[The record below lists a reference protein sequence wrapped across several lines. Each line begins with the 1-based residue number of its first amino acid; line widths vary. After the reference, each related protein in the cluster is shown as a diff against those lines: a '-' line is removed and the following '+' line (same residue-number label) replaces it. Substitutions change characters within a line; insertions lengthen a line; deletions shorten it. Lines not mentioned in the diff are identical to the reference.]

1 MKIQNISLVKNNHNN
16 MIRMNEEAKDG
27 QRMEEARMV
36 KDGKDLKGLQTNIK
50 KIGLKV
56 SSFALNVNHFFNPH
70 QLPKVI
76 DV

>member
-16 MIRMNEEAKDG
+16 IIRMNEEAKDG

-56 SSFALNVNHFFNPH
+56 SSCTKCESL
-70 QLPKVI
+70 L
-76 DV
+76 

>member
-1 MKIQNISLVKNNHNN
+1 MKIQNISLVKSNHNN

-50 KIGLKV
+50 KIGLK
-56 SSFALNVNHFFNPH
+56 SFKLH
-70 QLPKVI
+70 
-76 DV
+76 

>member
-1 MKIQNISLVKNNHNN
+1 MKIQNISLVKSNHNN

-56 SSFALNVNHFFNPH
+56 SSCTKCESL
-70 QLPKVI
+70 L
-76 DV
+76 

>member
-16 MIRMNEEAKDG
+16 MIRMNEEAKDS

-56 SSFALNVNHFFNPH
+56 SSCTKCESL
-70 QLPKVI
+70 L
-76 DV
+76 

>member
-16 MIRMNEEAKDG
+16 MIRMNEEGKDG

-50 KIGLKV
+50 KLG
-56 SSFALNVNHFFNPH
+56 
-70 QLPKVI
+70 
-76 DV
+76 

>member
-16 MIRMNEEAKDG
+16 MIRMNEEAQDG

-56 SSFALNVNHFFNPH
+56 SSCTKCESL
-70 QLPKVI
+70 L
-76 DV
+76 

>member
-1 MKIQNISLVKNNHNN
+1 

-50 KIGLKV
+50 KNWAK
-56 SSFALNVNHFFNPH
+56 SFKLH
-70 QLPKVI
+70 
-76 DV
+76 

>member
-36 KDGKDLKGLQTNIK
+36 KDGKDLKGLQKNIK

-56 SSFALNVNHFFNPH
+56 SSCTKCESL
-70 QLPKVI
+70 L
-76 DV
+76 

>member
-36 KDGKDLKGLQTNIK
+36 KDGKDLKGLQTNIT

-56 SSFALNVNHFFNPH
+56 SSCTKCESL
-70 QLPKVI
+70 L
-76 DV
+76 

>member
-1 MKIQNISLVKNNHNN
+1 MKTQNISLVKNNHNN

-56 SSFALNVNHFFNPH
+56 SSCTKCESL
-70 QLPKVI
+70 L
-76 DV
+76 

>member
-16 MIRMNEEAKDG
+16 MIRMNEETKDG

-50 KIGLKV
+50 KLG
-56 SSFALNVNHFFNPH
+56 
-70 QLPKVI
+70 
-76 DV
+76 

>member
-16 MIRMNEEAKDG
+16 MKRMNEEAKDG

-56 SSFALNVNHFFNPH
+56 SSCTKCESL
-70 QLPKVI
+70 L
-76 DV
+76 

>member
-16 MIRMNEEAKDG
+16 MIRMNEEAK
-27 QRMEEARMV
+27 MV

-56 SSFALNVNHFFNPH
+56 SSRTKCESL
-70 QLPKVI
+70 L
-76 DV
+76 

>member
-16 MIRMNEEAKDG
+16 MIRMNEKAKDG

-56 SSFALNVNHFFNPH
+56 SSRTKCESL
-70 QLPKVI
+70 L
-76 DV
+76 

>member
-56 SSFALNVNHFFNPH
+56 SSCTECESL
-70 QLPKVI
+70 L
-76 DV
+76 

>member
-16 MIRMNEEAKDG
+16 MKRMNEEAKDG

-36 KDGKDLKGLQTNIK
+36 KDGKDLKGKQTNI

-56 SSFALNVNHFFNPH
+56 SSCTKCESL
-70 QLPKVI
+70 L
-76 DV
+76 